1 MAAGAAGEQRH
12 YLKQLGGIMMRMRIS
27 ILPLAAMLAL
37 FVGECFVA
45 HAQNSSGAAAPAS
58 IPTFSSANVAR
69 VGHFYVGGHYEG
81 KPGEEQMFGAMYVDV
96 MVPKKI
102 RHPYPVIFIG
112 GGAGQTGVTML
123 QTPDGRP
130 GWAYDFVNQGYTV
143 YVMDYP
149 GRGRSLFFPN
159 SGADGKLSPPR
170 SSPLMEEVW
179 SGGRPPS
186 TPQSTWPQH
195 TKQTQWPGDG
205 PNKGKMG
212 DPIFDQFAK
221 TELPVVLGGNVE
233 KYTTEALVQLLDL
246 IGHPVILLLHSG
258 VSASGWELADA
269 RPKLIKGIVA
279 AEPVAPP
286 IENAERGSTGP
297 GRLWGLTNLP
307 VHYDP
312 PIKDASELQTV
323 RQDKADGP
331 DLIPC
336 WIQKE
341 PARKLVNL
349 VGIPVLD
356 VSGEASYHRPYSHCI
371 AKWLNQAGVKTA
383 YVNLEDV
390 GLSGNGHIMMAEKNS
405 AAIAKYLQGWI
416 EKNVH

>member
-1 MAAGAAGEQRH
+1 MRVSSAVAVVVAIMAIFC
-12 YLKQLGGIMMRMRIS
+12 GGWSPINAQS
-27 ILPLAAMLAL
+27 NSAAMPP
-37 FVGECFVA
+37 
-45 HAQNSSGAAAPAS
+45 AAIA
-58 IPTFSSANVAR
+58 TFSTASVAR
-69 VGHFYVGGHYEG
+69 VGHFYVGGHYQGAKG
-81 KPGEEQMFGAMYVDV
+81 KEEMFGAMYVDV
-96 MVPKKI
+96 MVPAKI
-102 RHPYPVIFIG
+102 RHPYPVIFIC
-112 GGAGQTGVTML
+112 GGAGQTEVTAL
-123 QTPDGRP
+123 ETPDGRP

-149 GRGRSLFFPN
+149 GRGRSLFYPN
-159 SGADGKLSPPR
+159 SDADGKLSPPR

-186 TPQSTWPQH
+186 TPQSTWPQYK
-195 TKQTQWPGDG
+195 KQTQWPGDG

-212 DPIFDQFAK
+212 DPIFDNFAK
-221 TELPVVLGGNVE
+221 SELPVVLGGNVE

-258 VSASGWELADA
+258 VAASGWELADA

-336 WIQKE
+336 WVQKE

-349 VGIPVLD
+349 EGIPVLD
-356 VSGEASYHRPYSHCI
+356 VSGEASYHRPYSHCV
-371 AKWLNQAGVKTA
+371 AKWLNQAGVKTT

-390 GLSGNGHIMMAEKNS
+390 GLRGNGHIMLAEKNS
-405 AAIAKYLQGWI
+405 ADISKYLMSWI
-416 EKNVH
+416 DKNVH

>member
-1 MAAGAAGEQRH
+1 MKLRVSVVV
-12 YLKQLGGIMMRMRIS
+12 IS
-27 ILPLAAMLAL
+27 ALAALVLSGSQIAT
-37 FVGECFVA
+37 
-45 HAQNSSGAAAPAS
+45 AQGGLGDPPPSA
-58 IPTFSSANVAR
+58 IPTFSTPNIAR
-69 VGHFYVGGHYEG
+69 EGHFYVGGHYEG
-81 KPGEEQMFGAMYVDV
+81 RPGSELMVGAMYVEV

-102 RHPYPVIFIG
+102 RHPYPVLFIS
-112 GGAGQTGVTML
+112 GGAGQTGVTVL

-130 GWAYDFVNQGYTV
+130 GWAYDFLNAGYTV
-143 YVMDYP
+143 YVMDFP
-149 GRGRSLFFPN
+149 GRGRSIYFPN
-159 SGADGKLSPPR
+159 SDAEGKISPPR
-170 SSPLMEEVW
+170 TSPLMEEVW

-186 TPQSTWPQH
+186 TPQSTWPQY
-195 TKQTQWPGDG
+195 TKQSQFPGDG
-205 PNKGKMG
+205 PKKGKMG
-212 DPIFDQFAK
+212 DPIFDEFAE
-221 TELPVVLGGNVE
+221 TEITTVLGGKVE
-233 KYTTEALVQLLDL
+233 QYTTDALIQLVDR
-246 IGHPVILLLHSG
+246 IGQPVILLLHSG
-258 VSASGWELADA
+258 VSTSGWELADA

-286 IENAERGSTGP
+286 IENAERGQTGP

-312 PIKDASELQTV
+312 PAKDAAELQTV

-349 VGIPVLD
+349 AGIPVLD

-371 AKWLNQAGVKTA
+371 AKWLNQAGVKTD

-390 GLSGNGHIMMAEKNS
+390 GLRGNGHIMMAEKNS
-405 AAIAKYLQGWI
+405 AAIAKYLQSWI
-416 EKNVH
+416 DKNVR

>member
-1 MAAGAAGEQRH
+1 MNSWIRITALSALAVVLVWGVVEANAKDTEQ
-12 YLKQLGGIMMRMRIS
+12 GS
-27 ILPLAAMLAL
+27 P
-37 FVGECFVA
+37 
-45 HAQNSSGAAAPAS
+45 PAS
-58 IPTFSSANVAR
+58 VPTFATDNIGR
-69 VGHFYVGGHYEG
+69 EGHFYVGGHYVGEPG
-81 KPGEEQMFGAMYVDV
+81 KEIMFGAMYVEV

-102 RHPYPVIFIG
+102 RHPYPIIFIG
-112 GGAGQTGVTML
+112 GGAGQTALTML

-130 GWAYDFVNQGYTV
+130 GWAYDFLNQGYTV
-143 YVMDYP
+143 YVMDFP
-149 GRGRSLFFPN
+149 GRGRSFYFPH
-159 SGADGKLSPPR
+159 SEADGTISDPR
-170 SSPLMEEVW
+170 TSPLMEEVW

-186 TPQSTWPQH
+186 TKQSTWPQYP
-195 TKQTQWPGDG
+195 KESEWPGDG
-205 PNKGKMG
+205 PKKGKMG

-221 TELPVVLGGNVE
+221 TELPVVLGGNTE
-233 KYTTEALVQLLDL
+233 KYTTEALISLLDL
-246 IGHPVILLLHSG
+246 INQPVILLLHSG
-258 VSASGWELADA
+258 VSTSGWELADA

-286 IENAERGSTGP
+286 IEEAERGRTGS

-336 WIQKE
+336 WVQKE
-341 PARKLVNL
+341 PAHKLVNL
-349 VGIPVLD
+349 ESIPVLD

-371 AKWLNQAGVKTA
+371 AKWLNQAGVKTT

-405 AAIAKYLQGWI
+405 AAISKFLESWI